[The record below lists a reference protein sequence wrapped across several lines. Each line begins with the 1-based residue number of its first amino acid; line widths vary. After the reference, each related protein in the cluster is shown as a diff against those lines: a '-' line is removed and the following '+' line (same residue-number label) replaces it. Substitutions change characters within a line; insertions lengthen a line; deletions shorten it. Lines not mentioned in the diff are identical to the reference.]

1 MAPSRRATTLV
12 ALVATLA
19 VTTSTADAARFNTLK
34 RLSAPPLD
42 RSRIADVTAKVTTE
56 FAGATPTTDPS
67 PTVALETALLVVE
80 RQVLELRDAFDQFLA
95 KHEKTLRYASDPAEY
110 VHRLRVFAK
119 NVLLAEERQAS
130 DVKGGGTAKHGV
142 TKFMDLTP
150 EEFRRSYLGT
160 RIDVVTVD
168 TMRRNKGDGGDV
180 DEGRIDGNDEHRRS
194 LDAVPNASPE
204 ELKNLPTSFDWRDK
218 GAVTDVKN
226 QGACGSCWSFS
237 TTGAVEGAHFLKTVR
252 ISDHHIPPT
261 DANTRLTLSFLHS
274 GRVGVAERTA
284 ARGLRPHVHAG
295 RTRRVRRRVRRRLTP
310 KRHAVRHGQRP
321 GS

>member
-168 TMRRNKGDGGDV
+168 KMRRNKGDGGDV

-261 DANTRLTLSFLHS
+261 DPNTRLTLSFLHS